1 MNAYRED
8 EDKSNSRIGFMQFL
22 WLTVATV
29 AAAYAIY
36 LDLLVTRSGNTP
48 FL

>member
-1 MNAYRED
+1 MNAYRKD

-29 AAAYAIY
+29 AGTYAVY
-36 LDLLVTRSGNTP
+36 LDLLVIGSGNSP